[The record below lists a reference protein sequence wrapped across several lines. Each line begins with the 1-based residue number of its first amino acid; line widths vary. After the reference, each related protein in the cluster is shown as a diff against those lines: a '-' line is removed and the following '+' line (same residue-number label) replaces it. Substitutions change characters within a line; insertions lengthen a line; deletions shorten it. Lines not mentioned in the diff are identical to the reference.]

1 MSMFI
6 VHSLPKLTWALF
18 SPWLPVSLQEFIF
31 RGLSGIKRDYL
42 FLLSVTRNLYVED
55 TEVQLIDETKKISEE
70 TGRNF

>member
-1 MSMFI
+1 MFI

-18 SPWLPVSLQEFIF
+18 SPWLLVSFQEFKF

-42 FLLSVTRNLYVED
+42 LLLSLTRNLYVED
-55 TEVQLIDETKKISEE
+55 TEVQLIDETKKISED